1 MRSPMQSGTA
11 RLARSWPHLVLAFA
25 LTAAGCHH
33 HHTNTVAQQTP
44 PPELAPL
51 PRNER
56 PPVEYEPPPP
66 RPARIP
72 PTPVPE
78 HGVSFEDVDFIATH
92 SPILTEERHMATLVH
107 RSL

>member
-44 PPELAPL
+44 PPELPPL
-51 PRNER
+51 PRNDR
-56 PPVEYEPPPP
+56 PPAEYEPPPP
-66 RPARIP
+66 RPVSPDCSTAVISGCPTSAR
-72 PTPVPE
+72 
-78 HGVSFEDVDFIATH
+78 
-92 SPILTEERHMATLVH
+92 
-107 RSL
+107 